1 MPQPWSAPLDVDR
14 LSRGAAALDFDLP
27 LAPLARLRSRAELL
41 GGRVRGTVRFG
52 RDAGH
57 AVADVSLEGAV
68 ELRCQ
73 RCMRPM
79 ALVLRARTQVALLAS
94 EAEANTLAAGI
105 EAVLASDGRISL
117 GELVEEEVLLSLPIV
132 PRHDSAGECEPL
144 LEAPGRAGGPPTEAV
159 TQRPFAQLGELLS
172 HK

>member
-1 MPQPWSAPLDVDR
+1 MPQPWSTPLDVDR
-14 LSRGAAALDFDLP
+14 LSRGAAAVDFELP
-27 LAPLARLRSRAELL
+27 LVQLPRLQSRAELL
-41 GGRVRGTVRFG
+41 GGSVRGMVRFG

-57 AVADVSLEGAV
+57 AVAEVSLGGTA

-73 RCMRPM
+73 RCMQPM
-79 ALVLRARTQVALLAS
+79 VLLLRARTQVALLAS

-105 EAVLASDGRISL
+105 EPVLASDGRISL

-132 PRHDSAGECEPL
+132 PMHDSDAQCQP
-144 LEAPGRAGGPPTEAV
+144 LEAVGTAGGQPTEAA

>member
-1 MPQPWSAPLDVDR
+1 MPQPWSTPLDVDR
-14 LSRGAAALDFDLP
+14 LSRGAAAVDFELP
-27 LAPLARLRSRAELL
+27 LVQLPRLQSRAELL
-41 GGRVRGTVRFG
+41 GGSVRGMVRFG

-57 AVADVSLEGAV
+57 AVAEVSLEGAG

-79 ALVLRARTQVALLAS
+79 ELPLRARTQVVLLAS
-94 EAEANTLAAGI
+94 EAEANTVAAGI
-105 EAVLASDGRISL
+105 ESVLASDGRISL
-117 GELVEEEVLLSLPIV
+117 SELVEEEVLLSLPIV
-132 PRHDSAGECEPL
+132 PMHESDAKCQPLEAAGSAGGTP
-144 LEAPGRAGGPPTEAV
+144 ADAA